1 MLKQSA
7 VLFVICLLAALSGGC
22 AIAQSQSV
30 AASQPHSWIDAPLD
44 GSALPLAPVQV
55 ISHSTDLF
63 SIVQVELSVNGQV
76 IQTQANTNPT
86 QNLVLVTETWS
97 PNAPGN
103 YTLRVRAM
111 NSISV
116 WGEIAQAVVT
126 IGLQTPTPTATRTAT
141 ATPTVSPSPVPS
153 LPPATIS
160 FVADPNTITAGRCS
174 TLRWQVTNASR
185 VLLDNAPV
193 NPNGSK
199 EECPNQARSYT
210 LRVIT
215 LDNQT
220 VERTV
225 TINVVAPTRT
235 HTPTPTIRFLV
246 TIPPIFIP
254 TDTPTRPP
262 PR

>member
-1 MLKQSA
+1 MSRQL
-7 VLFVICLLAALSGGC
+7 VILFGACLLVLTAGC
-22 AIAQSQSV
+22 AIAQPQSV
-30 AASQPHSWIDAPLD
+30 IPSQPHSWIDAPLD

-76 IQTQANTNPT
+76 IQTQPNTNPT

-97 PNAPGN
+97 PSAPGN

-111 NSISV
+111 NSNSV

-141 ATPTVSPSPVPS
+141 ATPTASPSPVPS
-153 LPPATIS
+153 LPPVTIS
-160 FVADPNTITAGRCS
+160 FVADPNTITEGHCS

-185 VLLDNAPV
+185 VLLDNVTV
-193 NPNGSK
+193 NPTGSK
-199 EECPNQARSYT
+199 EECPNQTRAYT

-220 VERTV
+220 VDRIV

-235 HTPTPTIRFLV
+235 HTPTPTRAFVI
-246 TIPPIFIP
+246 TILPIFP
-254 TDTPTRPP
+254 TSTPTFPP